1 MKGYLQTGIKSQC
14 FGCEACAQ
22 ICPVNAIQMQEDDEK
37 FRYPSIDESICIH
50 CGKCLKV
57 CPVEQLPPFY
67 QDSQYTFGG
76 YYNSWDVR
84 NQSTSGGAFT
94 AILESWFEDDSV
106 IFGAVAQGL
115 YVYHTAVN
123 KLDNASIFR
132 KSKYLQSRIDDSYKK
147 AEQFLKEGKKVL
159 FSGTP
164 CQIAGLR
171 TFLKDKECSKLL
183 TIEVICEGVPSPLFM
198 ESKNNYFKKKY
209 HAAIKSIDYRD
220 TDVKWNRSLFKGKWD
235 FEVMS
240 VILENG
246 KTIKQDRW
254 FNPFWKL
261 WLSHLM
267 SRPSCYQ
274 CPFTRPQRGADITLG
289 DLWGVHLYC
298 PELYGDNG
306 GASLIVCNTQKGKD
320 VFDKAKKKMYGH
332 SLDFST
338 ALKYQS
344 PMRKCIAANPKR
356 IEFMSDLKSLSYEQ
370 LCNKWYFGPSLKLL
384 WQKYIWGNRQKIL
397 AWNMLHNQKKEG
409 Q

>member
-22 ICPVNAIQMQEDDEK
+22 ICPVHAIQMQEDDEK
-37 FRYPSIDESICIH
+37 FRYPSVGDSICIH

-67 QDSQYTFGG
+67 HEPQYTFGG
-76 YYNSWDVR
+76 YYDSWDIR

-94 AILESWFEDDSV
+94 AIVESWFEDNAV
-106 IFGAVAQGL
+106 LFGAAAKGL

-132 KSKYLQSRIDDSYKK
+132 KSKYLQSRIGDSYKEVEK
-147 AEQFLKEGKKVL
+147 NLKVGKKVL

-171 TFLKDKECSKLL
+171 TFLKDRDCSNLL
-183 TIEVICEGVPSPLFM
+183 TVEVICEGVPSPLFM

-209 HAAIKSIDYRD
+209 YAAVQSIDYRD

-240 VILENG
+240 VKLDNG
-246 KTIKQDRW
+246 KKIKQDRW

-274 CPFTRPQRGADITLG
+274 CPFTKPQRGADITLG

-306 GASLIVCNTQKGKD
+306 GASLIICNTHKGKAI
-320 VFDKAKKKMYGH
+320 FNRAKKKMYGH
-332 SLDFST
+332 KLDFST

-344 PMRKCIAANPKR
+344 PLIKCIDLNPKR
-356 IEFMSDLKSLSYEQ
+356 TEFMSDLKTLSYEQ
-370 LCNKWYFGPSLKLL
+370 LCDKWYSGPSLKLL

-397 AWNMLHNQKKEG
+397 VWNILHGKKKEG
-409 Q
+409 I

>member
-22 ICPVNAIQMQEDDEK
+22 ICPVHAIQMREDDEK
-37 FRYPSIDESICIH
+37 FRYPSVGDSICIH
-50 CGKCLKV
+50 CGKCIKV

-67 QDSQYTFGG
+67 HEPQYTFGG
-76 YYNSWDVR
+76 YYDSWDIR

-94 AILESWFEDDSV
+94 AIVESWFEDNAV
-106 IFGAVAQGL
+106 LFGAAAKGL

-132 KSKYLQSRIDDSYKK
+132 KSKYLQSRIGDSYKE
-147 AEQFLKEGKKVL
+147 AEKNLKEGKKVL

-171 TFLKDKECSKLL
+171 TFLKDRDCSNLL
-183 TIEVICEGVPSPLFM
+183 TVEVICEGVPSPLFM
-198 ESKNNYFKKKY
+198 ESKNNYLKKKY
-209 HAAIKSIDYRD
+209 YAAVQSIDYRD

-235 FEVMS
+235 FQVMS
-240 VILENG
+240 VKLDNG
-246 KTIKQDRW
+246 KKIKQDRW

-274 CPFTRPQRGADITLG
+274 CPFTKPQRGADITLG

-306 GASLIVCNTQKGKD
+306 GASLIICNTHKGKAI
-320 VFDKAKKKMYGH
+320 FNRAKKKMYGH
-332 SLDFST
+332 KLDFST

-344 PMRKCIAANPKR
+344 PLRKCIDLNQTNR
-356 IEFMSDLKSLSYEQ
+356 IYVRFE
-370 LCNKWYFGPSLKLL
+370 N
-384 WQKYIWGNRQKIL
+384 IIL
-397 AWNMLHNQKKEG
+397 
-409 Q
+409 

>member
-132 KSKYLQSRIDDSYKK
+132 KSKYLQSRIGDSYKK

-370 LCNKWYFGPSLKLL
+370 LCNKWYAAPSLKLL